1 MWAFEA
7 VYEGKVLKGVHLM
20 IGGNTT
26 AEIRVRSTIKNEIG
40 GTSKT
45 WTTVQS
51 IKGWLDLS
59 GGDSKYTTYNAKVQE
74 STHVFLC
81 DYVPLDARIKAE
93 NSRLVVGGKVYDIL
107 LIDDPMEM
115 HMQLEIYLKYTGGQ

>member
-1 MWAFEA
+1 
-7 VYEGKVLKGVHLM
+7 M

-26 AEIRVRSTIKNEIG
+26 AEIKIRSTTLNEIG

-74 STHVFLC
+74 STHVFVA
-81 DYVPLDARIKAE
+81 DYVSLDARIKAE
-93 NSRLVVGGKVYDIL
+93 NSRLVVGGKVFDIL
-107 LIDDPMEM
+107 LIDDPMEL
-115 HMQLEIYLKYTGGQ
+115 HEQWEIYLKYTGGQ

>member
-1 MWAFEA
+1 
-7 VYEGKVLKGVHLM
+7 M

-26 AEIRVRSTIKNEIG
+26 AEIKIRSTTLNEIG

-45 WTTVQS
+45 WTTVQD

-74 STHVFLC
+74 STHVFVA
-81 DYVPLDARIKAE
+81 DYVSLDARIKAE
-93 NSRLVVGGKVYDIL
+93 NSRLVVGGKIFDIL
-107 LIDDPMEM
+107 LIDDPMEL
-115 HMQLEIYLKYTGGQ
+115 HEQWEIYLKYTGGQ

>member
-1 MWAFEA
+1 
-7 VYEGKVLKGVHLM
+7 M

-26 AEIRVRSTIKNEIG
+26 AEIKIRSTTLNEIG

-74 STHVFLC
+74 STHIFVA
-81 DYVPLDARIKAE
+81 DYVSLDARIKAE
-93 NSRLVVGGKVYDIL
+93 NSRLVVGGKVFDIL
-107 LIDDPMEM
+107 LIDDPMEL
-115 HMQLEIYLKYTGGQ
+115 HEQWEIYLKYTGGQ

>member
-1 MWAFEA
+1 
-7 VYEGKVLKGVHLM
+7 M
-20 IGGNTT
+20 ICGNTT
-26 AEIRVRSTIKNEIG
+26 AEIRVRSTTKNEIG

-74 STHVFLC
+74 STHVFVA
-81 DYVPLDARIKAE
+81 DYVSLDARIKAE
-93 NSRLVVGGKVYDIL
+93 NSRLVVGGKVFDIL
-107 LIDDPMEM
+107 LIDDPMEL
-115 HMQLEIYLKYTGGQ
+115 HEQLEIYLKYTGGQ